1 MTTET
6 KGYSLIADVAL
17 FSEGEV
23 LLVKYSNP
31 DGFDGQTGW
40 FIPDSSIKY
49 LEHPDKAALRLLK
62 DQLSLGNVQPH
73 LDHIESFR
81 GNDSSWHL
89 TFHYKAVL
97 GGKPKMG
104 PSNDVGSAQ
113 WFQLDALPAKNEVAH
128 HGWALTTLNKMQNKE

>member
-1 MTTET
+1 MADEE

-23 LLVKYSNP
+23 LLVKYSDP
-31 DGFDGQTGW
+31 QGFDGQTGW

-62 DQLSLGNVQPH
+62 EQVALENVQPH

-81 GNDSSWHL
+81 GNDGSWHL
-89 TFHYKAVL
+89 TFHFMAVL
-97 GGKPKMG
+97 GGKPKIE
-104 PSNDVGSAQ
+104 PSKDVAQIQ
-113 WFQLDALPAKNEVAH
+113 WFPLDALPEKDKVAH
-128 HGWALTTLNKMQNKE
+128 HGWALTTISKMQHKE

>member
-1 MTTET
+1 MSAEE

-23 LLVKYSNP
+23 LLVKYSDP
-31 DGFDGQTGW
+31 EGFEGQTGW

-49 LEHPDKAALRLLK
+49 LEHPDKAAHRLLQ
-62 DQLSLGNVQPH
+62 DQLALENVHSH

-81 GNDSSWHL
+81 GNDGSWHL

-97 GGKPKMG
+97 GGKPKIEPNMDIG
-104 PSNDVGSAQ
+104 QAQ
-113 WFQLDALPAKNEVAH
+113 WFKFENLPAKDEVAH
-128 HGWALTTLNKMQNKE
+128 HGWALTTLNKMQHKE